1 MKLNHLMALPLDTES
16 ETVAT
21 GFQHLDHLTGGL
33 RTGQLWTV
41 SARPGEGKTAF
52 AVSLLRNIGVIQKVP
67 TAYLSLESNR
77 SEIMRRLKASLT
89 GSWETVPAPSVEM
102 MDVMN
107 MIGLHYR
114 DIEQEAI
121 QLIEDAPILIEYDSE
136 ASVDVIVSRMEK
148 LRQEKHVRVVIIDSV
163 SLLMCGRTH
172 IEQTQVIKKLYQT
185 AGKLKIVVILT
196 AGLDPLEEMRE
207 GCCRPQLTDLRG
219 MGQIEVFSSMVMFVY
234 RLDYYCFEIF
244 EDDCDS
250 CDFEMSENGTTH
262 LYRIC
267 DTFEDGT
274 SAIDMADIMVEKN
287 NFGGTGNVRMR
298 FDNHA
303 GFKEALFEKDDE
315 NYMFEPSDTGLSVS
329 QPLFTLSNFTV

>member
-1 MKLNHLMALPLDTES
+1 M
-16 ETVAT
+16 
-21 GFQHLDHLTGGL
+21 
-33 RTGQLWTV
+33 
-41 SARPGEGKTAF
+41 
-52 AVSLLRNIGVIQKVP
+52 
-67 TAYLSLESNR
+67 
-77 SEIMRRLKASLT
+77 
-89 GSWETVPAPSVEM
+89 
-102 MDVMN
+102 
-107 MIGLHYR
+107 
-114 DIEQEAI
+114 
-121 QLIEDAPILIEYDSE
+121 
-136 ASVDVIVSRMEK
+136 
-148 LRQEKHVRVVIIDSV
+148 
-163 SLLMCGRTH
+163 
-172 IEQTQVIKKLYQT
+172 
-185 AGKLKIVVILT
+185 VILT

-207 GCCRPQLTDLRG
+207 GCCRPRLTDLRG

-234 RLDYYCFEIF
+234 HPDYYCFEIF

-250 CDFEMSENGTTH
+250 YDFEMSENGTTH

>member
-1 MKLNHLMALPLDTES
+1 M
-16 ETVAT
+16 
-21 GFQHLDHLTGGL
+21 
-33 RTGQLWTV
+33 
-41 SARPGEGKTAF
+41 
-52 AVSLLRNIGVIQKVP
+52 LRNIGVIQKVP
-67 TAYLSLESNR
+67 TAYLSLESNK
-77 SEIMRRLKASLT
+77 SEIMKRLKLSMT
-89 GSWETVPAPSVEM
+89 GGLETVPAPSVEM

-107 MIGLHYR
+107 RIGFHYR
-114 DIEQEAI
+114 D
-121 QLIEDAPILIEYDSE
+121 
-136 ASVDVIVSRMEK
+136 
-148 LRQEKHVRVVIIDSV
+148 
-163 SLLMCGRTH
+163 

-219 MGQIEVFSSMVMFVY
+219 MGQIEVLSSMVMFVY
-234 RLDYYCFEIF
+234 RPDYYCFEIF

-250 CDFEMSENGTTH
+250 YDFEMSENGTTH